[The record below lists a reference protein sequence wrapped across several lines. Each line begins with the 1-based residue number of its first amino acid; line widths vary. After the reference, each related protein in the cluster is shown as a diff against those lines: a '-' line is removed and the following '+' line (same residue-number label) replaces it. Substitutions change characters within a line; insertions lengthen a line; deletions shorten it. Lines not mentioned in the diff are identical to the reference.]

1 MPDVT
6 PSVRSLQLDN
16 LRVRLMF
23 TLNVAQNMN
32 ISNVAMPLSGS
43 LIQRPNMRRF
53 HPVARRRHRAFRE

>member
-43 LIQRPNMRRF
+43 LISTP
-53 HPVARRRHRAFRE
+53 